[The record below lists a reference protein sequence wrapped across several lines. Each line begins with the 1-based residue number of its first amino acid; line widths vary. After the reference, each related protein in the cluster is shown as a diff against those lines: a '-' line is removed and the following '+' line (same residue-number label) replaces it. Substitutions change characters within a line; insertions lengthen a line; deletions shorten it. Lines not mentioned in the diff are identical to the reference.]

1 LRKGLAVHG
10 ISSEVIAAIVVCAL
24 IIVRFWR
31 VLLMLLLCAMVT
43 ATLLGLVA
51 FGSYIGH

>member
-1 LRKGLAVHG
+1 MRKGLAVHG